1 MARKDR
7 RLALSPSIM
16 GFLVR
21 PVSRTTHRM
30 LRSKREKFLLF
41 FSLPP
46 SDKKNCSAHH
56 HYYSPRPTA
65 VIRLRD
71 TIRAGTSEMARPGL
85 ELAAQTASSRLN
97 CRLFLSRRAKSA
109 DMKRGDYRDPNEHPC
124 AAAPCAHQ
132 SAIDADPV

>member
-7 RLALSPSIM
+7 RLALSPSMM

-41 FSLPP
+41 FSLPAL
-46 SDKKNCSAHH
+46 DKKNCSAHH

-97 CRLFLSRRAKSA
+97 CRLFC
-109 DMKRGDYRDPNEHPC
+109 P
-124 AAAPCAHQ
+124 AAPRA
-132 SAIDADPV
+132 PT